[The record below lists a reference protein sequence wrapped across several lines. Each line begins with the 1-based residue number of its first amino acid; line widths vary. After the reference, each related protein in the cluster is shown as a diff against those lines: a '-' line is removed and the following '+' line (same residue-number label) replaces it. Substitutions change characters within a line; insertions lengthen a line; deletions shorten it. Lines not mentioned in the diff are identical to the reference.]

1 MPRLQILA
9 DDPAY
14 TEDKERVFQE
24 WVREVRLGEKCRL
37 AMIGRGESG
46 EAFLELVDDSGL
58 RSPVKLN
65 LVLIEPDRV
74 TGQIE
79 RTGDP
84 LYFDGILYDD
94 NGNPVS
100 YDVLNYHPGGPVV
113 PVTGFGSYRQVP
125 AARML
130 HFYRQTRPEQRR
142 GVPDI
147 APALNLFGQL
157 RRFTLAVLSAAEAAA
172 NASWLLVSQG
182 RDVEPVDIDPMD
194 TINLEHG
201 SGMTLPAGW
210 DMKQIDAKQPA
221 TTYAEFKRQILNEI
235 ARCLNMPLNVALAD
249 SSQYNYA
256 SGRLDHQTYFRCIE
270 VDRYDLGVKVLSPIY
285 RAWDDEYRRTAGAVI
300 STGSPAEADAHE
312 WYFDGFEH
320 VDPNKEA
327 SAKGEDLKNLADTYQ
342 NIYGRKGIDWRKA
355 FRDIAEAR
363 KFAKEL
369 DIPLPAAAPAQPA
382 APAADEDQQGDNADE
397 QPPAAAPGQR
407 RSA

>member
-1 MPRLQILA
+1 
-9 DDPAY
+9 
-14 TEDKERVFQE
+14 
-24 WVREVRLGEKCRL
+24 
-37 AMIGRGESG
+37 
-46 EAFLELVDDSGL
+46 
-58 RSPVKLN
+58 
-65 LVLIEPDRV
+65 
-74 TGQIE
+74 
-79 RTGDP
+79 
-84 LYFDGILYDD
+84 
-94 NGNPVS
+94 
-100 YDVLNYHPGGPVV
+100 
-113 PVTGFGSYRQVP
+113 
-125 AARML
+125 ML

-172 NASWLLVSQG
+172 NAAWVIVSKG
-182 RDVEPVDIDPMD
+182 RDVEPVSIDPMD

-201 SGMTLPAGW
+201 SGLTLPAGW
-210 DMKQIDAKQPA
+210 GVEQIDAKQPT

-285 RAWDDEYRRTAGAVI
+285 RAWDEEYRRTAGAVLSI
-300 STGSPAEADAHE
+300 GSPIAADQHE

-320 VDPNKEA
+320 VDPGKEA
-327 SAKGEDLKNLADTYQ
+327 SAKGEDLRNLNTSYQ
-342 NIYGRKGIDWRKA
+342 EVYGRKGLDWRKA

-363 KFAKEL
+363 KYAEEL
-369 DIPLPAAAPAQPA
+369 GIPLPAAAPAAPA
-382 APAADEDQQGDNADE
+382 APAADTHPEETADE
-397 QPPAAAPGQR
+397 EPPAAAPGQR